1 MIFALLFHKVS
12 MSAAFDG
19 EKDSK
24 KKIVRECCHWCFTK
38 NIIIKF
44 FIRIIP
50 KYSYMRPPGDILTPD
65 DSNEN
70 ENYTQAVYLLKS
82 KALTDEDPLARKH
95 ALYLLGI
102 TGDFQFADIFINS
115 LHDPEKAVRS
125 QAVQALV
132 QIGLPVISPIV
143 RLLNDKDWRVRYRAA
158 EILGMIKGEEAVIPL
173 IMALSDEKDHVRYMA
188 AKSLCLI
195 REPKAIEPLMICL
208 CDENHY
214 VRRMAERA
222 ISTIEKKNS

>member
-1 MIFALLFHKVS
+1 
-12 MSAAFDG
+12 
-19 EKDSK
+19 
-24 KKIVRECCHWCFTK
+24 
-38 NIIIKF
+38 
-44 FIRIIP
+44 
-50 KYSYMRPPGDILTPD
+50 MRPPGEIPTPD
-65 DSNEN
+65 DTNEN
-70 ENYTQAVYLLKS
+70 EKYSQAVYLLKS
-82 KALTDEDPLARKH
+82 KALTNEDPLARKH
-95 ALYLLGI
+95 ALYLLGM

-158 EILGMIKGEEAVIPL
+158 EILGMIKGKEAVIPL

-195 REPKAIEPLMICL
+195 RDPQASEPLRTCL

>member
-1 MIFALLFHKVS
+1 MY
-12 MSAAFDG
+12 AAFDG
-19 EKDSK
+19 EVDSRK
-24 KKIVRECCHWCFTK
+24 KLVREYSHWCFTK
-38 NIIIKF
+38 NSIIKF

-50 KYSYMRPPGDILTPD
+50 KYSYMRPPGEIPTPD
-65 DSNEN
+65 DTNEN
-70 ENYTQAVYLLKS
+70 EKYSQAVYLLKS
-82 KALTDEDPLARKH
+82 KALTNEDPLARKH
-95 ALYLLGI
+95 ALYLLGM

-158 EILGMIKGEEAVIPL
+158 EILGMIKGKEAVIPL

-195 REPKAIEPLMICL
+195 RDPQASEPLRTCL

>member
-1 MIFALLFHKVS
+1 MY
-12 MSAAFDG
+12 AAFDG
-19 EKDSK
+19 EVDSRK
-24 KKIVRECCHWCFTK
+24 KLVREYSHWCFTK
-38 NIIIKF
+38 NSIIKF

-50 KYSYMRPPGDILTPD
+50 KYSYMRPPGEIPTPD
-65 DSNEN
+65 DTNEN
-70 ENYTQAVYLLKS
+70 EKYSQAVYLLKS
-82 KALTDEDPLARKH
+82 KALTNEDPLARKH
-95 ALYLLGI
+95 ALYLLGM

-125 QAVQALV
+125 QAAQALV
-132 QIGLPVISPIV
+132 QIGSPVISHV
-143 RLLNDKDWRVRYRAA
+143 VMLLNDKDWRVRYRAA
-158 EILGMIKGEEAVIPL
+158 EILGMIKGKEAVIPL

-195 REPKAIEPLMICL
+195 RDPQASEPLRTCL